1 MHVIHITGPSGSGKS
16 FLITQL
22 KRSAYS
28 ARFEI
33 IDEDAIDDKH
43 ALAML
48 NVKHNQELIKKC
60 KLQEIG
66 YARQKM
72 NKDWIDRRL
81 ALPSAQRKMIIFIGL
96 SFRGPADPERIAQSK
111 YCLAVDAK
119 NPHKNAE
126 IIYRRVTQRTLQDL
140 HANFA
145 ALSKLI
151 ASDVHPE
158 IIKYR
163 AIYEYEIRRDI
174 IEPFCPFVEG
184 LKKYYDYE
192 RKHGYRIA
200 DADTIVAQIDKLAA
214 KLYNFS

>member
-1 MHVIHITGPSGSGKS
+1 MYYIHITGPSGSGKS
-16 FLITQL
+16 SLITQL
-22 KRSAYS
+22 KRSAYA

-60 KLQEIG
+60 KMQEIG

-72 NKDWIDRRL
+72 NKNWIDRRL
-81 ALPSAQRKMIIFIGL
+81 ALPSTQRKLVIFIGL
-96 SFRGPADPERIAQSK
+96 SFRGLADPALIAQSK
-111 YCLAVDAK
+111 YCLAIDAK
-119 NPHKNAE
+119 NPRKNAE
-126 IIYRRVTQRTLQDL
+126 IIYRRITQRTLQDL

-163 AIYEYEIRRDI
+163 AIYEYEIRHDI
-174 IEPFCPFVEG
+174 IEPFCPFMENLG
-184 LKKYYDYE
+184 KYYDYE
-192 RKHGYRIA
+192 KKHGYRII
-200 DADTIVAQIDKLAA
+200 DANTIIAQIDKLAA
-214 KLYNFS
+214 KLFPQ